1 MGFTAILAR
10 ALRVRFCTH
19 LGPSTSCGSELVE
32 VDPLPEVSSLTAQEA
47 PDEEVAFTVKQN
59 KNGTWVLE

>member
-1 MGFTAILAR
+1 
-10 ALRVRFCTH
+10 
-19 LGPSTSCGSELVE
+19 VE